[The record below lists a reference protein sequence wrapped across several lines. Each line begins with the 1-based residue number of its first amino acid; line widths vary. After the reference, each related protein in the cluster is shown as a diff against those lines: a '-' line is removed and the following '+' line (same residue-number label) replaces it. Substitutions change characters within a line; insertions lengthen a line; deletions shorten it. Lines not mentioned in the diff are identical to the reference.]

1 MPLFLKD
8 ASYIRTKNCI
18 NLWVERYIFRK
29 QFGISLTKENERL
42 TRMVYELTNNVFLAR
57 NMEGPS
63 LLMSFHST
71 KMYYAGSLAIK
82 VIVLIICEVL

>member
-1 MPLFLKD
+1 M
-8 ASYIRTKNCI
+8 
-18 NLWVERYIFRK
+18 
-29 QFGISLTKENERL
+29 
-42 TRMVYELTNNVFLAR
+42 RMAYELTNNVFLAR